1 MKETSMSSMR
11 LKHAYS
17 THHHDKV
24 EKDLYMKMKELESE
38 LEILNIQEEYLKD
51 EQRHLK
57 SEYIRSK
64 EEIKRIQSVYL
75 GTGNFVE
82 MIDENYGVVGSSGGI
97 QYLVRVLSTLNR
109 EDLKPNARF
118 ALHRSSHS
126 VVDILPADT
135 DAAVQMMKMTE
146 KPDVSYTDVGG
157 LDIQK

>member
-1 MKETSMSSMR
+1 MR

-17 THHHDKV
+17 THHTEKV

-38 LEILNIQEEYLKD
+38 LEILKIQEEYLKD

-82 MIDENYGVVGSSGGI
+82 MIDENYGVVGSSGG
-97 QYLVRVLSTLNR
+97 S
-109 EDLKPNARF
+109 
-118 ALHRSSHS
+118 
-126 VVDILPADT
+126 
-135 DAAVQMMKMTE
+135 
-146 KPDVSYTDVGG
+146 
-157 LDIQK
+157 